1 MILKN
6 LMKITNNHHKQTPF
20 RHRSLCLK
28 LWIIKKQLMSLSK
41 FKIIVPKKKQ
51 INYIQYCHFLVYINV
66 KSKKLD
72 QIIFL

>member
-41 FKIIVPKKKQ
+41 FKIIVPKKKT
-51 INYIQYCHFLVYINV
+51 N
-66 KSKKLD
+66 KLHTVLS
-72 QIIFL
+72 FFGLY